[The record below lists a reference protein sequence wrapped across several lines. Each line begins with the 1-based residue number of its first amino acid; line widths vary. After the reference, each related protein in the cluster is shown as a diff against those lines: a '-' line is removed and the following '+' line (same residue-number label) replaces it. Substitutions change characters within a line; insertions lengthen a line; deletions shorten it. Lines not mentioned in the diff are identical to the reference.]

1 MQEKITALHAD
12 LQTAVA
18 LYGSYEII
26 ECDIADWEDADL
38 STLRE
43 YRGDLRQAL
52 HYLGKLID
60 AMDNYI
66 DVLEDAEAEAEER
79 RYQAHFADDETE

>member
-26 ECDIADWEDADL
+26 ERDLADWEDADL
-38 STLRE
+38 DALRE
-43 YRGDLRQAL
+43 YRSDLRQAL
-52 HYLGKLID
+52 HYLEKLVDAID
-60 AMDNYI
+60 KYTDA
-66 DVLEDAEAEAEER
+66 LEDAEAEAEER

>member
-1 MQEKITALHAD
+1 MQEKITVLHAD

-26 ECDIADWEDADL
+26 ERDIADWEDADL
-38 STLRE
+38 STLQE

-52 HYLGKLID
+52 HYLEKLVD
-60 AMDNYI
+60 AMDKYT
-66 DVLEDAEAEAEER
+66 DALEDAEAEAEEK
-79 RYQAHFADDETE
+79 RYWEHFSDDDK